1 MGVGRRDVRAA
12 GARAPPAPAPAP
24 PPPPPSGAHGL
35 SRAVLTGHV
44 TQCRRPA
51 GKRKRPGRWRRRRA
65 GGAVAAGGP
74 PDLGRLGGHP
84 RAGPSSCCLCALLP
98 GRSLG
103 AGARGRLGGA
113 RRGGA
118 GDGGTGARG
127 REAPPPGLSPRRWR
141 WGAAAARPAVPTAL
155 SVRTVGAREE
165 GAASSRRTAHP
176 RTPTAAAARR
186 PGGPGREELDAA
198 LRSGLAPD
206 MGAGPLVLLAALALL
221 PRPGDGNE
229 GSVTGSCYC
238 DKAISS
244 GSPPT
249 AELMAHLRK
258 HLRVYQRCNSYVRF
272 QLRMRSVCGG
282 SKDPWVQQLM
292 SCLDLKECGSAD
304 SRSLAPQEQLPPLST
319 QVPEP
324 TERAPLDMGSP
335 AQTYLPPAWR
345 STYLPTALQSTR
357 QPALPAGTLSLDKKL
372 THTSE
377 IATSTV
383 GYSLGTGSEAGE
395 SQKQQIKRVEPTAG
409 TSAMVPVLSLLGIIF
424 ILTGVLLYV
433 LCKRREQSLQH
444 PPDLQLHYT
453 PVASD
458 SNV

>member
-1 MGVGRRDVRAA
+1 MCEEG
-12 GARAPPAPAPAP
+12 
-24 PPPPPSGAHGL
+24 
-35 SRAVLTGHV
+35 T
-44 TQCRRPA
+44 
-51 GKRKRPGRWRRRRA
+51 
-65 GGAVAAGGP
+65 
-74 PDLGRLGGHP
+74 
-84 RAGPSSCCLCALLP
+84 
-98 GRSLG
+98 G
-103 AGARGRLGGA
+103 AGASPSPWTGS
-113 RRGGA
+113 A
-118 GDGGTGARG
+118 G
-127 REAPPPGLSPRRWR
+127 SPR
-141 WGAAAARPAVPTAL
+141 GPSPSRPLRL
-155 SVRTVGAREE
+155 SGTCSRHHFSKVRAREE
-165 GAASSRRTAHP
+165 GAASSRRTPHP

-186 PGGPGREELDAA
+186 PGGPGREQLDAA

-292 SCLDLKECGSAD
+292 SCLDRKECGSAD
-304 SRSLAPQEQLPPLST
+304 SRSVAPQEQLPPLST
-319 QVPEP
+319 QVPEL

-357 QPALPAGTLSLDKKL
+357 QPVFPAGTLSLEKKL

-383 GYSLGTGSEAGE
+383 GHSLRTGSEAGE